1 MKLRICHLY
10 GNLLNTYGDNG
21 NLLMLQYLAR
31 QKGLEVETTLVSLK
45 DPFIADDFDLLFI
58 GGGQDHE
65 QKVIAKDLPSKR
77 DELVKYI
84 ERGGVGLAICGGYQ
98 LIGQYYE
105 TAHGEKIQGLG
116 ALPHYTLHQENLQ
129 RFIGDIEIRNDEFG
143 ETYLGFENHNGRT
156 FLGEGEKPL
165 GTVVSGHGNNGE
177 DHSEG
182 AIYKNM
188 FCSYFHGPLL
198 VRNRHLAERL
208 IDTAVKQKE
217 KLEDAYD
224 IAVAE
229 EAYQEFQTNQVAHS
243 HEEMKELLD
252 LKPE

>member
-1 MKLRICHLY
+1 MELNICHLY
-10 GNLLNTYGDNG
+10 PDILNLYGDRG
-21 NLLMLQYLAR
+21 NVTCLKKR
-31 QKGLEVETTLVSLK
+31 LEWRGIDCNVEGVSIGDKLEASK
-45 DPFIADDFDLLFI
+45 YDLFFI

-98 LIGQYYE
+98 LVGQYYD
-105 TAHGEKIQGLG
+105 TAQGERVQGLG

-177 DHSEG
+177 DGGEG

-217 KLEDAYD
+217 SGE
-224 IAVAE
+224 
-229 EAYQEFQTNQVAHS
+229 
-243 HEEMKELLD
+243 
-252 LKPE
+252 

>member
-1 MKLRICHLY
+1 MELNICHLY
-10 GNLLNTYGDNG
+10 PDILNLYGDRG
-21 NLLMLQYLAR
+21 NIITMKR
-31 QKGLEVETTLVSLK
+31 RLESRGISVNVDECSIGQPLDVDK
-45 DPFIADDFDLLFI
+45 YDIFFI

-116 ALPHYTLHQENLQ
+116 ALPHYTLHQENLA

-217 KLEDAYD
+217 SGE
-224 IAVAE
+224 
-229 EAYQEFQTNQVAHS
+229 
-243 HEEMKELLD
+243 
-252 LKPE
+252 